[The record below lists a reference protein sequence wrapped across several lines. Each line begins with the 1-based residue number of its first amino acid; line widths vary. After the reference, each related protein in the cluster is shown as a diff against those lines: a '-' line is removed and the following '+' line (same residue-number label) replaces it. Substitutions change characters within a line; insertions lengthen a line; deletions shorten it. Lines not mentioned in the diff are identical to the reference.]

1 MRIDVR
7 GCPFRGLVPLNS
19 TSLSSTMRF
28 WGDCVSLCTVIL
40 HAYRG
45 MYVAACWAYSKLDLV
60 GGTIYLRE
68 REKGT
73 GWIGRMAFTWLS
85 DDLPLLLFQVYF
97 VIQYASNRAPLV
109 HTQIRGT
116 TTGLAE
122 KRPNRRAEFAVG
134 VVSRKREGRLWCR
147 GRASHLALC
156 VGFMTPSVLSCLTLC
171 MSVRLF
177 FTDNGRG

>member
-1 MRIDVR
+1 MTNSVASLLPCLHPRRGAATTTDREDQVILENTRAAVSVRIDVR

-40 HAYRG
+40 HAYKG
-45 MYVAACWAYSKLDLV
+45 MYVAACWAYSKLELV

-68 REKGT
+68 RGT

-116 TTGLAE
+116 TNHRSSGEKAE
-122 KRPNRRAEFAVG
+122 
-134 VVSRKREGRLWCR
+134 S
-147 GRASHLALC
+147 S
-156 VGFMTPSVLSCLTLC
+156 S
-171 MSVRLF
+171 
-177 FTDNGRG
+177 